1 MGVIY
6 LRTNTVNGM
15 QYVGQSK
22 DFKTRERQWKCL
34 KLRYANQLLTDD
46 RERYGLDAFETKILI
61 ECPDEELDY
70 YEKKYIEE
78 LNTIYP
84 SGYNANEGGAISFKC
99 SDITKEKISKA
110 NKGENNGMFG
120 KTPWNKG
127 LDWPDDVREKLS
139 KSHVGVQAGEKHP
152 LWGTHHSDETK
163 KKISEKKKG
172 KPNAKLSK
180 PVYQYTLEGE
190 FIKMWP
196 SVAECSKNGFHHVA
210 DCCRGKRKQDK
221 GYIWSYIPL

>member
-15 QYVGQSK
+15 QYVGQTK
-22 DFKTRERQWKCL
+22 DFKKRESHWKCL
-34 KLRYANQLLTDD
+34 KLRYANQLLNED
-46 RERYGLDAFETKILI
+46 REKYGLDSFETKILI

-70 YEKKYIEE
+70 YEKQYIEE

-127 LDWPDDVREKLS
+127 LSWSDEVREKLS
-139 KSHVGVQAGEKHP
+139 ISHLGNKSALGHVVSVEAK
-152 LWGTHHSDETK
+152 DR
-163 KKISEKKKG
+163 ISKAKKG

>member
-1 MGVIY
+1 
-6 LRTNTVNGM
+6 M
-15 QYVGQSK
+15 QYVGQTK

-46 RERYGLDAFETKILI
+46 RERYGLDSFETKILI

-70 YEKKYIEE
+70 YEKKIIKE

-84 SGYNANEGGAISFKC
+84 SGYNANEGGTISFKC

-127 LDWPDDVREKLS
+127 LEWSDDIREKIS
-139 KSHVGVQAGEKHP
+139 KSLVGVKAGEKHP
-152 LWGTHHSDETK
+152 MFGKHHSEEAK
-163 KKISEKKKG
+163 RKMSEKNKG
-172 KPNAKLSK
+172 KPNVKLSK
-180 PVYQYTLEGE
+180 PVYQYTLDGE
-190 FIKMWP
+190 FVKKWP
-196 SVAECSKNGFHHVA
+196 SAAECKRNGFLHV
-210 DCCRGKRKQDK
+210 DNCCRGERKQNK
-221 GYIWSYIPL
+221 GYIWSYVPL

>member
-15 QYVGQSK
+15 QYVGQTK

-46 RERYGLDAFETKILI
+46 REKYGLDAFETKILI
-61 ECPDEELDY
+61 ECPNEELDY
-70 YEKKYIEE
+70 YEKQYIEE

-127 LDWPDDVREKLS
+127 LKWSDEVREKLS
-139 KSHVGVQAGEKHP
+139 KSHIGVQTGEKHP
-152 LWGTHHSDETK
+152 LWGTHRSDETK
-163 KKISEKKKG
+163 RKLSEKNKG